1 MAASATSIIRRALE
15 GTGIEL
21 VASCEVAAYDA
32 RAPEPLRSTA
42 CLPGARGVV
51 VAGSAGP
58 ALWRGFTA
66 LTAERPALLRAPHP
80 YDDFVASLLARAD
93 EALGEAGV
101 RFQRFEAAMHAP
113 VQVDFLALARLVGLG
128 SPGPFGLLIHP
139 EHGPWWALRGAWIV
153 DAPVDARAQPHVD
166 APGPCAGCSAPCVG
180 GWANAGGIERA
191 TAEVRGLCVVGQQS
205 RYDADQIAYHHGRA
219 ATVAAVA
226 ASRTRT
232 PD

>member
-1 MAASATSIIRRALE
+1 MVATATSIVRRALE

-21 VASCEVAAYDA
+21 VASCDADAYDA
-32 RAPEPLRSTA
+32 CAPGPLRSTV

-58 ALWRGFTA
+58 ALWRAFA
-66 LTAERPALLRAPHP
+66 ARTAERPALLRSAHP

-93 EALGEAGV
+93 AALGEAGV
-101 RFQRFEAAMHAP
+101 RFRRFEAAVHAP

-128 SPGPFGLLIHP
+128 SPGPFGLLIHR

-153 DAPVDARAQPHVD
+153 DAPVDARAPHLD
-166 APGPCAGCSAPCVG
+166 APGPCADCSAPCVG

-191 TAEVRGLCVVGQQS
+191 TAEVRARCVVGQPS
-205 RYDADQIAYHHGRA
+205 RYDGDQVAYHYGRA
-219 ATVAAVA
+219 ATVAATRP
-226 ASRTRT
+226 RTE
-232 PD
+232 